1 MQPQVYDSGDP
12 NLPNLPDSDQILW
25 SDYDDYLS
33 NRPSSDSY
41 SESGSDNEYAK
52 TNLQRKKTRRQSVSS
67 SKRHSSKRPSISSR
81 RSSERSHLH
90 RPIISIFGPHN
101 EHVGDEN
108 KRESGSAGNSD
119 GEGRIDDV
127 LNEKETLHSGHG
139 REKRSR
145 RGSTRTRNNSIGSR
159 SAHSPNESSGISAR
173 SSSDDNDDSLHSDT
187 NQRERSGSL
196 FSMLHLPRIMHRT
209 LSSVSRRKSDIGGRS
224 ANNLTRTES
233 EMHARSAAS
242 SPIIQPTVSHAL
254 AAGAGRGEGERHS
267 FSYLPSSD
275 FYDEE
280 AGRFEGPEAYVD
292 RDVRC
297 DNDINDNETVKSSNS
312 RARRRSVSSNADN
325 EEYDDADLS
334 DVEDNIDDA
343 IYDSNNGDTGERGN
357 ASDKTARRTVTRQ
370 SGDAVSGGSSV
381 KRADSVLSERSGGNR
396 QVEIDPRKRK
406 VIKTDTDE
414 ESIFHIPSDSQ
425 YQPES
430 ILKKTEINR
439 IPSSQKSVANGKEL
453 HSIAE
458 NRSDNDDDLS
468 INVAGMNQQP
478 SRKNKRKRAA
488 RRRRRRSRKYAGS
501 QSKKER
507 TAWEPGIDLRT
518 TNVFL
523 NSPGSII
530 TITDYS
536 KIRYRISHY
545 DLYSEMNPKY
555 SKFMSDDTILS
566 AHDFEEDYDDSNPEF
581 NDFISYMN
589 KVSDSRKAVEDAIQ
603 EKPLWSQVRWINI
616 NGLSW
621 EAISIIGKKYN
632 LHPLSV
638 EDLVD
643 IPQRTKMDIYQQ
655 HLFVVM
661 PLMKLLKVK
670 KLSDDSNATYFEKI
684 RKGIREFASGES
696 SKSFSRSP
704 TTVSHSSMS
713 GRKNQTKATRQAT
726 DTPAEPEQNLPKVI
740 TKTIATKEQLSRE
753 FSRSSAKSV
762 APTILVPP
770 NPITPPPSSGT
781 LPPPATGNSS
791 AAYRALTDSL
801 MGIGTPNT
809 SKGKSTH
816 SKKTTNNESSDES
829 NNDDQLNR
837 VRSAFEDNI
846 LPRSNKTFKKQ
857 AVYGSEEEYRLAVEI
872 ERASSGRRLTDLTF
886 ITPTSAKYKSRMTT
900 LNRMRPLMAKSLAVG
915 VEQVSIYLT
924 ADGTVL
930 SFFEHSAMDIE
941 RAILSRLSAEYTIL
955 RETCNSSILFHSV
968 VDATVD
974 LLYPVVTA
982 YSRILNEK
990 ELEILTAALPDL
1002 QHTQELHLMLNELA
1016 ILKNSIQPISSLL
1029 TQLKDISVDP
1039 TSQFIDESCK
1049 LYLADIGDHL
1059 LAFIDEIDSMSST
1072 IENLIDLIFNTLSV
1086 ETNNSMQRLSL
1097 VSVLFLPLTFW
1108 AGYFGMNFKSFG
1120 NLDYNVNFFWKL
1132 ALPFTA
1138 GMMILL
1144 MRNSCYKILI
1154 HIKRLLLSY
1163 WNTLQQLRLGSEE
1176 TIYST
1181 ERRFNPQRAARFR
1194 AKSRKR
1200 D

>member
-1 MQPQVYDSGDP
+1 MQPQIYDSADP
-12 NLPNLPDSDQILW
+12 NLPNLPDNDQILW

-41 SESGSDNEYAK
+41 SESESDHEH
-52 TNLQRKKTRRQSVSS
+52 RKNDRNRVRAAQSPAGS
-67 SKRHSSKRPSISSR
+67 SKKHSSRKSAASSR
-81 RSSERSHLH
+81 RSSEKSHLR
-90 RPIISIFGPHN
+90 RPMISIFGPHD
-101 EHVGDEN
+101 EHLPDD
-108 KRESGSAGNSD
+108 SGSDSDVGND
-119 GEGRIDDV
+119 GGKNSKRSHQQGNIDDM
-127 LNEKETLHSGHG
+127 LNEKE
-139 REKRSR
+139 
-145 RGSTRTRNNSIGSR
+145 
-159 SAHSPNESSGISAR
+159 SAHSLHSKGRRSQRGNSRLRSNSTGARSTHNSSESSHASAGSSAEDNNESVD
-173 SSSDDNDDSLHSDT
+173 SDHK
-187 NQRERSGSL
+187 QRERSGSI
-196 FSMLHLPRIMHRT
+196 FSMLHIPRIMHRT
-209 LSSVSRRKSDIGGRS
+209 LSSMSRRKSDIAGRS

-233 EMHARSAAS
+233 EMHSCSTSS
-242 SPIIQPTVSHAL
+242 SPILQPTTSHAL
-254 AAGAGRGEGERHS
+254 AAGADPDDAETQPY
-267 FSYLPSSD
+267 SYLPPGE

-280 AGRFEGPEAYVD
+280 ACRPEGPEAYLD
-292 RDVRC
+292 RDVRY
-297 DNDINDNETVKSSNS
+297 DNEQNDNETILDSNS
-312 RARRRSVSSNADN
+312 SALSRSTNPSGDQ
-325 EEYDDADLS
+325 EGYDDANLS
-334 DVEDNIDDA
+334 DVEDNVDDT
-343 IYDSNNGDTGERGN
+343 D
-357 ASDKTARRTVTRQ
+357 DKNKKGTDRRAYKIISHQNTDV
-370 SGDAVSGGSSV
+370 ASGGSIKRTQSRVSGKSV
-381 KRADSVLSERSGGNR
+381 GSR
-396 QVEIDPRKRK
+396 QVEIDKRKRK
-406 VIKTDTDE
+406 VMKTDTDD
-414 ESIFHIPSDSQ
+414 ESTFQIPSNSQ

-430 ILKKTEINR
+430 ILKRGSDLSRVKTGHTN
-439 IPSSQKSVANGKEL
+439 V
-453 HSIAE
+453 IAE
-458 NRSDNDDDLS
+458 SENVNDNDRNSSDDIEVGS
-468 INVAGMNQQP
+468 INQP
-478 SRKNKRKRAA
+478 PTHRARKKRAA
-488 RRRRRRSRKYAGS
+488 RRRRRKSRKYIGS

-536 KIRYRISHY
+536 KVRYRISHY
-545 DLYSEMNPKY
+545 DLYSEMSPKY
-555 SKFMSDDTILS
+555 SKFMTDDTILS
-566 AHDFEEDYDDSNPEF
+566 AHDFDEDEDYDNNSPEY
-581 NDFISYMN
+581 NDFLNYMN
-589 KVSDSRKAVEDAIQ
+589 KVSDSRKAVEEAIE
-603 EKPLWSQVRWINI
+603 EKPMWSQVRWINI

-621 EAISIIGKKYN
+621 EAISILGKKYN

-670 KLSDDSNATYFEKI
+670 KVSDESNITYFERI
-684 RKGIREFASGES
+684 RKNIREFASGES
-696 SKSFSRSP
+696 SKSFSPSP
-704 TTVSHSSMS
+704 TNVPNSSNMN
-713 GRKNQTKATRQAT
+713 REPTKNSNQSTGNSTEV
-726 DTPAEPEQNLPKVI
+726 PPSPPKVM

-753 FSRSSAKSV
+753 FSRTSTKSV
-762 APTILVPP
+762 APALLVPP
-770 NPITPPPSSGT
+770 SPLTPPSSSGT
-781 LPPPATGNSS
+781 LPPTAGNS
-791 AAYRALTDSL
+791 ANIYRALSDSAL
-801 MGIGTPNT
+801 GDEEFSGSAGN
-809 SKGKSTH
+809 SNNHNKNNGKKST
-816 SKKTTNNESSDES
+816 SDDNNSSE
-829 NNDDQLNR
+829 NQLNR
-837 VRSAFEDNI
+837 IRSGYDDNI
-846 LPRSNKTFKKQ
+846 LPRSNKTFKKP
-857 AVYGSEEEYRLAVEI
+857 AVYTSEEEYLLAVEI

-886 ITPTSAKYKSRMTT
+886 ITHSSTKYKSRMTT

-915 VEQVSIYLT
+915 VEQSSIYLT

-955 RETCNSSILFHSV
+955 RETCNPSILFHSV
-968 VDATVD
+968 LDANVD

-1002 QHTQELHLMLNELA
+1002 QHTQELHLMLNELG
-1016 ILKNSIQPISSLL
+1016 ILKNSILPISSLI
-1029 TQLKDISVDP
+1029 TQLKDISMDP

-1132 ALPFTA
+1132 AIPFTA

-1144 MRNSCYKILI
+1144 MRNSCYKIVI

-1163 WNTLQQLRLGSEE
+1163 WNGLQQLRQGTGKLYAREK
-1176 TIYST
+1176 
-1181 ERRFNPQRAARFR
+1181 RFNPERLARLR